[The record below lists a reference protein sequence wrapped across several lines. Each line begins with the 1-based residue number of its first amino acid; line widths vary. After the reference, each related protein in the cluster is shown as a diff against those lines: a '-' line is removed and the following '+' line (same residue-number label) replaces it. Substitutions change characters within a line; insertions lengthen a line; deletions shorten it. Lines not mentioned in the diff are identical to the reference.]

1 MEDRQI
7 MELYFSRNERA
18 IEETAKKYEKYCF
31 TVAYN
36 ILSNDQDAEECV
48 NDVWLKAWNSI
59 PPNDPDNFRLFLA
72 KITRNIAIDRIKSAQ
87 CIKRGGGSVTVAF
100 EELDGFLSDRDDEAS
115 YSEEELI
122 KLLNSFLRALSVRD
136 CNVFLRRYFYFESV
150 SDIASKYALTKGNV
164 EKILSRTRKKLK
176 EYLRSEGYTL

>member
-1 MEDRQI
+1 MEDGQI
-7 MELYFSRNERA
+7 VELYFSRNEQA
-18 IEETAKKYEKYCF
+18 IAETAKKYEKYCF

-87 CIKRGGGSVTVAF
+87 RIKRGGGSVTVAF

-122 KLLNSFLRALSVRD
+122 KLLNGFLRMLSIRD